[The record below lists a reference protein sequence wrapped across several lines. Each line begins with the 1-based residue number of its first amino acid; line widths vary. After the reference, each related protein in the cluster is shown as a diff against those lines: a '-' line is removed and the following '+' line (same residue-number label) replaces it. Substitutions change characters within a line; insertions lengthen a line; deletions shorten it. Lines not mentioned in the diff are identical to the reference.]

1 MKKTV
6 FLIGTILAMLIVSR
20 FIVRIVDATVQ
31 IGNDIGV
38 LILLLIIVNTA
49 IGFGGYRIYQRT
61 NSPVGKDVRAK
72 MDNSKYLNAVN
83 RYSELVSRYLA
94 KVYVEPKLHKHASPA
109 PGKQSEPKA
118 SAQTYDGPRFSIA
131 CPLEL
136 DEALRDV
143 SRGGDA
149 VRALNYLSRVR
160 EKTFSQKLQEYIQES
175 GMENVDVYK
184 AAGIDRRLFS
194 KIQNDSEYQPSKDT
208 CIMLALALKLE
219 ESKAKDLLSSAGYSL
234 SKSSK
239 RDLILEYF
247 FRMHE
252 FDIDIVNGVLE
263 KLGVK
268 TLGKLL
274 LGV

>member
-1 MKKTV
+1 ME
-6 FLIGTILAMLIVSR
+6 
-20 FIVRIVDATVQ
+20 
-31 IGNDIGV
+31 
-38 LILLLIIVNTA
+38 NT
-49 IGFGGYRIYQRT
+49 YYSNT
-61 NSPVGKDVRAK
+61 
-72 MDNSKYLNAVN
+72 VN
-83 RYSELVSRYLA
+83 RYVDLVSRYLA
-94 KVYVEPKLHKHASPA
+94 RVYVAPKPRKPVTSPA
-109 PGKQSEPKA
+109 SGQQDAGSPSF
-118 SAQTYDGPRFSIA
+118 SSRSYDGPRYS
-131 CPLEL
+131 LQSTNEL
-136 DEALRDV
+136 DEALKDV

-160 EKTFSQKLQEYIQES
+160 EKTFSQKLQEYIQDS
-175 GMENVDVYK
+175 GMDNVDVYK

-219 ESKAKDLLSSAGYSL
+219 EEKAKDLLSSAGFSL

-247 FRMHE
+247 FRIHE

-263 KLGVK
+263 KLGSR

-274 LGV
+274 LGI